1 MALNFSGN
9 VPAMSTLRNLS
20 NYGGSSQSEQK
31 LRGINKGAVSLLKES
46 PRLSTPM
53 SIATAKDDPAASSA
67 PHPTMSK
74 PNKLEIQRPEL
85 AAKKLPTE
93 RLKAQQESLDA
104 ANKEQ
109 QSLSPVGLRFD
120 FSA

>member
-1 MALNFSGN
+1 
-9 VPAMSTLRNLS
+9 
-20 NYGGSSQSEQK
+20 
-31 LRGINKGAVSLLKES
+31 
-46 PRLSTPM
+46 M

-74 PNKLEIQRPEL
+74 PNKLEIQRSES

-93 RLKAQQESLDA
+93 QLKAQQESLDA